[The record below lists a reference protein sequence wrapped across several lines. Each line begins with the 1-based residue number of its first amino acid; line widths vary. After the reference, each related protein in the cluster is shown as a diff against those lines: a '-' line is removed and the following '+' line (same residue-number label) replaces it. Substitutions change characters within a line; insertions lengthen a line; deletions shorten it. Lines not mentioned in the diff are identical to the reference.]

1 MDLDFSFFFKEI
13 FVTFVWMV
21 TMEILK
27 VVQESIRTTRH
38 VRSALVMTTLIPTL
52 SGTVTR
58 K

>member
-1 MDLDFSFFFKEI
+1 M
-13 FVTFVWMV
+13 TFVWMV

>member
-38 VRSALVMTTLIPTL
+38 VRSALVMTTSIPTL

>member
-1 MDLDFSFFFKEI
+1 MDLDFSFFLKEI

-38 VRSALVMTTLIPTL
+38 VRSALVMTTSIPTL

>member
-38 VRSALVMTTLIPTL
+38 VRSALVMTTSIQTL

>member
-1 MDLDFSFFFKEI
+1 MDLDFFFFFKEI

-38 VRSALVMTTLIPTL
+38 VRSAPVTTTSIPTL